1 MKKILG
7 LLTLTLTLLFGFSLE
22 NINAQNDYNKTDN
35 QGRRQGKWIDF
46 HDNGKIRYTGE
57 FKNNEPIGEFL
68 YYSEEGVLIAKN
80 NYLKKSNIT
89 ETEMYAANGKVI
101 AKGKYQDKKKHDKW
115 EYFSEETGA
124 LILTENYENGMI
136 VGKSV
141 AYSSTTQMV
150 IEEIEYVNGMK
161 NGVSNRYYDN
171 GRIMEKANYQN
182 DKLNGDYAF
191 YYPNGVVKEEGK
203 YLDNHKVGEWKTY
216 DMEEGVISVDVYSEV
231 E

>member
-7 LLTLTLTLLFGFSLE
+7 LFALTLTLLFGFSLE
-22 NINAQNDYNKTDN
+22 NINAQNDYNKTDS
-35 QGRRQGKWIDF
+35 QGRRQGKWVDF

-68 YYSEEGVLIAKN
+68 YYSEEGTLVAKN

-101 AKGKYQDKKKHDKW
+101 AKGKYINKKKHDKW
-115 EYFSEETGA
+115 EYFSEENGA
-124 LILTENYENGMI
+124 LILTENYENGII

-141 AYSSTTQMV
+141 AYSSVTQIV
-150 IEEIEYVNGMK
+150 LEEIEYSNGMK
-161 NGVSNRYYDN
+161 NGICNRYYDN
-171 GRIMEKANYQN
+171 GRIMERATYQN
-182 DKLNGDYAF
+182 DKLNGDYYF

-203 YLDNHKVGEWKTY
+203 YLDNHRVGEWKTY
-216 DMEEGVISVDVYSEV
+216 DMEEGLLSVDVYSEI
-231 E
+231 

>member
-1 MKKILG
+1 
-7 LLTLTLTLLFGFSLE
+7 LTLLFGFSLE

-182 DKLNGDYAF
+182 DKLNGDYSF

-203 YLDNHKVGEWKTY
+203 YLDNQKVGEWKTY
-216 DMEEGVISVDVYSEV
+216 DMEEGLLSVDVYSEI
-231 E
+231 

>member
-7 LLTLTLTLLFGFSLE
+7 LFALTLTLLFGFSLE

-35 QGRRQGKWIDF
+35 LGRRQGKWVDF

-68 YYSEEGVLIAKN
+68 YYSEDGTLVAKN
-80 NYLKKSNIT
+80 THLKKSNVT

-101 AKGKYQDKKKHDKW
+101 AKGKYINKKRHDKW
-115 EYFSEETGA
+115 EYYSESNGA
-124 LILTENYENGMI
+124 LILTENYENGTL

-141 AYSSTTQMV
+141 AYSSVTQKI
-150 IEEIEYVNGMK
+150 IEETEYSDGKK
-161 NGVSNRYYDN
+161 NGSYVKYYDN
-171 GRIMEKANYQN
+171 GRIMERATYQN
-182 DKLNGDYAF
+182 DKLNGDYSF

-203 YLDNHKVGEWKTY
+203 YLDNQKVGEWKTY
-216 DMEEGVISVDVYSEV
+216 DMEEGLISVDVYSEF
-231 E
+231 

>member
-1 MKKILG
+1 MKKILR
-7 LLTLTLTLLFGFSLE
+7 LFALTSTLLFGYSLDD
-22 NINAQNDYNKTDN
+22 INAQNDYNKTDDT
-35 QGRRQGKWIDF
+35 GRRQGKWIDF

-68 YYSEEGVLIAKN
+68 YYSEDGALVAKN

-101 AKGKYQDKKKHDKW
+101 AKGKYINKKKHDKW
-115 EYFSEETGA
+115 EYFSVENGA
-124 LILTENYENGMI
+124 LILTENYENGII

-141 AYSSTTQMV
+141 AYSSTTQIV

-161 NGVSNRYYDN
+161 NGVCCRYYDN
-171 GRIMEKANYQN
+171 GRIMERATYQN

-203 YLDNHKVGEWKTY
+203 YVEDHRVGEWKTY
-216 DMEEGVISVDVYSEV
+216 DMEEGLLSVDVYSGI
-231 E
+231 

>member
-7 LLTLTLTLLFGFSLE
+7 LLTLTLTFLFGFSLE

-46 HDNGKIRYTGE
+46 HDNGKTRYTGE

-68 YYSEEGVLIAKN
+68 YYSEEGVLVAKN
-80 NYLKKSNIT
+80 NYLKKSDIT

-101 AKGKYQDKKKHDKW
+101 AKGKYINKKKHDKW
-115 EYFSEETGA
+115 EYFSEENGA

-141 AYSSTTQMV
+141 AYSPMTQMV

-161 NGVSNRYYDN
+161 NGVCNRYYDN

-182 DKLNGDYAF
+182 DQLNGDYAF

-203 YLDNHKVGEWKTY
+203 YVENRRVGEWKTY
-216 DMEEGVISVDVYSEV
+216 DMEEGVISVDIYSEV